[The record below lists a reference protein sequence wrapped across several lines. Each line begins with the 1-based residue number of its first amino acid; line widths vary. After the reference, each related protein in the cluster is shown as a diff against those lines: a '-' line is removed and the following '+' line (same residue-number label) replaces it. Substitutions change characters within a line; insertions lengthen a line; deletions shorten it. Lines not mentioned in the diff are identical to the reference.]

1 MAPMNGAIPTTP
13 MAANGTPRRKVRV
26 GTPHPKRSFGQD
38 QNDNN
43 DNMEDSNP
51 DAALSL
57 KEMERKYHD
66 YFIEAAH
73 NIPYEYST
81 ELATFTVRRPYGLA
95 THTELFSECS
105 LVDLD
110 QYSRRAHISS
120 VASLELAVTIHAD
133 GTVLLLHSDAGVRY
147 KTLNH
152 GVWKEHVNVD
162 ELDRPLGNIS
172 YIDTHANE
180 KDYSLDEVLEEA
192 LLTRELYGS
201 SMMNAALA
209 FKDRQP
215 NIDKALQRA
224 AEEAAA
230 AMQAKAPPETAIPK
244 QVTEM
249 CVGTEDLP
257 FPPKTIEV
265 PVPDGKEEKKKKDP
279 AAAVV
284 KKAPAS
290 EESSGGGGSDL
301 FTTLIGGFFGLVWS
315 FFWSLLVKTPLNV
328 VRMTMTMIF
337 AYAMVSLVLL
347 YAAEEQA
354 TVGSNPYYYYNRPGV
369 Y

>member
-1 MAPMNGAIPTTP
+1 MSSAIPTTP
-13 MAANGTPRRKVRV
+13 MAGNAGTPRRKVRMA
-26 GTPHPKRSFGQD
+26 TPHPKRSFGGD
-38 QNDNN
+38 NDENHM
-43 DNMEDSNP
+43 DESNQ

-57 KEMERKYHD
+57 MEIERKYHD

-95 THTELFSECS
+95 THFPIFSECS
-105 LVDLD
+105 LVDPD
-110 QYSRRAHISS
+110 QYARRAHISS

-133 GTVLLLHSDAGVRY
+133 GTKMLLHDTAGVRY
-147 KTLNH
+147 KTLTF
-152 GVWKEHVNVD
+152 GVWKEYPNVD

-180 KDYSLDEVLEEA
+180 KDYSLDQVLEEA

-215 NIDKALQRA
+215 NIDKALQ
-224 AEEAAA
+224 AAA
-230 AMQAKAPPETAIPK
+230 AEAEAAMKANAPPRQESSPTPPAKK

-249 CVGTEDLP
+249 CVGTEDMP
-257 FPPKTIEV
+257 FPPESIS
-265 PVPDGKEEKKKKDP
+265 VPDKEKKD
-279 AAAVV
+279 ATAVAV
-284 KKAPAS
+284 KKPPAP
-290 EESSGGGGSDL
+290 EELPGGSGIL
-301 FTTLIGGFFGLVWS
+301 TTVIGGFFGLVLS
-315 FFWSLLVKTPLNV
+315 FFWSLFVKTPIHV
-328 VRMTMTMIF
+328 VRMTLTLLM
-337 AYAMVSLVLL
+337 AYVMVSLVLL
-347 YAAEEQA
+347 FAAEEHA
-354 TVGSNPYYYYNRPGV
+354 SVGGNPYYHYNRPGV